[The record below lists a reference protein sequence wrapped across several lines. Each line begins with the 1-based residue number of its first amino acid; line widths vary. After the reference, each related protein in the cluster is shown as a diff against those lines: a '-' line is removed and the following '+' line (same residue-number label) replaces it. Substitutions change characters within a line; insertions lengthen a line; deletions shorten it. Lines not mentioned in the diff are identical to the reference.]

1 MTKNGTK
8 GTKKYEKQAVLKFS
22 RRIVYRVENDEIG
35 RKEIRKD
42 ENNQIGTKWGLQAPK
57 GVKDTLKGVKTGYKE
72 DEMNQ
77 KGQKV
82 LKMGLEI
89 FKEF

>member
-8 GTKKYEKQAVLKFS
+8 GTKKYEKEAVLKFS

-42 ENNQIGTKWGLQAPK
+42 ENNQIGTK
-57 GVKDTLKGVKTGYKE
+57 
-72 DEMNQ
+72 
-77 KGQKV
+77 
-82 LKMGLEI
+82 
-89 FKEF
+89 

>member
-35 RKEIRKD
+35 RKEIKKV
-42 ENNQIGTKWGLQAPK
+42 ENNQTGTKRGLQTPK
-57 GVKDTLKGVKTGYKE
+57 GVKDTLKGVKIG
-72 DEMNQ
+72 
-77 KGQKV
+77 
-82 LKMGLEI
+82 
-89 FKEF
+89 

>member
-22 RRIVYRVENDEIG
+22 RRMVYRVENDEIG

-42 ENNQIGTKWGLQAPK
+42 ENNQIGTK
-57 GVKDTLKGVKTGYKE
+57 
-72 DEMNQ
+72 
-77 KGQKV
+77 
-82 LKMGLEI
+82 
-89 FKEF
+89 